1 MMIQKT
7 YQYGKRKGDLD
18 MANMSYCRF
27 HNTRLDLQDCLD
39 AISDCAS
46 TSVHE
51 VKTGRR
57 MFDDFLSFCQ
67 ENGIIDSYDMEA
79 VEAMFEGMV
88 ERYDDDE

>member
-7 YQYGKRKGDLD
+7 YQYGKTKGELD

-46 TSVHE
+46 TSAHE
-51 VKTGRR
+51 V
-57 MFDDFLSFCQ
+57 
-67 ENGIIDSYDMEA
+67 
-79 VEAMFEGMV
+79 
-88 ERYDDDE
+88 